1 MAKLGLDI
9 RIQEPSA
16 TCMMWLRFTRK
27 EMKSSKNDGGGG
39 VREVKGKAVTCKISE
54 AKGREYVKN

>member
-1 MAKLGLDI
+1 
-9 RIQEPSA
+9 
-16 TCMMWLRFTRK
+16 MMWLRFTRK